1 MLHKKRSQKKR
12 ALNILVLTNAL
23 ILIAGAMMG
32 PIYALFVEEIGGSLL
47 DASLTGTVFALA
59 AGITVLIVGRITDKI
74 KQQRYVVIFG
84 YLMMALGFFLY
95 LFVDSI
101 WFLFII
107 QIIIG
112 FGEAIYSPAFDAIYS
127 RHTTDHHEG
136 SEWALWE
143 SMMYF
148 TTAAGAFVGGLLAYR
163 FGFDT
168 IFVVMTAL
176 CLISAAYLALIP
188 KKILK

>member
-1 MLHKKRSQKKR
+1 MFFFKRKRNKR

-32 PIYALFVEEIGGSLL
+32 PIYALFVEEIGGDLL

-59 AGITVLIVGRITDKI
+59 AGVTVLAVGRITDKV

-95 LFVDSI
+95 LFVSSI

-127 RHTTDHHEG
+127 QHTTKHHEG
-136 SEWALWE
+136 REWAMWE

-148 TTAAGAFVGGLLAYR
+148 TTAGGALVGGLLAYNL
-163 FGFDT
+163 GFDA
-168 IFVVMTAL
+168 IFIAMTGL
-176 CLISAAYLALIP
+176 CLISAIYLAVIP
-188 KKILK
+188 KKVLK

>member
-1 MLHKKRSQKKR
+1 MFFFKRMRNKR
-12 ALNILVLTNAL
+12 ALNVLVVTNAL

-32 PIYALFVEEIGGSLL
+32 PIYALFVEEIGGNLL
-47 DASLTGTVFALA
+47 DASIAGAIFALA
-59 AGITVLIVGRITDKI
+59 AGMTVLIVGRITDKI

-95 LFVDSI
+95 LFVNSI
-101 WFLFII
+101 WFLFAI

-127 RHTTDHHEG
+127 KHTTKHHEG
-136 SEWALWE
+136 REWALWE

-148 TTAAGAFVGGLLAYR
+148 TTAFGAMAGGLLAYN
-163 FGFDT
+163 FGFNA
-168 IFVVMTAL
+168 IFIVMAGLCIISAL
-176 CLISAAYLALIP
+176 YLTLIS
-188 KKILK
+188 KKVLK